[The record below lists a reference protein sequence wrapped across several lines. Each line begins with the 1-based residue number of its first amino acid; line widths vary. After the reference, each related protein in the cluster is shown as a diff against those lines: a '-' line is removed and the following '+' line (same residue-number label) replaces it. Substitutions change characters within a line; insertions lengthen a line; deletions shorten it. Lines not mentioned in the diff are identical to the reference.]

1 VNCPPISISLT
12 FCVELVDACNL
23 TWYQSQR
30 LSVRILVSVK
40 GVPSV
45 VGFPHCA
52 GSREGLL
59 RPIRP
64 IYDCLPIYMLQY
76 PRGPS
81 SRLIQV
87 SHMVTEQVRVRVYV

>member
-1 VNCPPISISLT
+1 MQLNMVSEPEVISS
-12 FCVELVDACNL
+12 NPS
-23 TWYQSQR
+23 YR
-30 LSVRILVSVK
+30 K
-40 GVPSV
+40 GVPSA

-59 RPIRP
+59 RP

-87 SHMVTEQVRVRVYV
+87 SHMVTEQVRVRVRVYV